1 MTSTTLPASP
11 AKGFSVALWLLRALM
26 GALFIMAAGIKL
38 TGQPMMV
45 REFDVVGLGQWFRI
59 ATGLLELVGGVAIL
73 IPAVSAPGAALLLLV
88 DIGAFIAQVAV
99 IHMDWIHTIVIGALL
114 VVVIVLQRGR
124 LQRFLGR

>member
-1 MTSTTLPASP
+1 
-11 AKGFSVALWLLRALM
+11 
-26 GALFIMAAGIKL
+26 
-38 TGQPMMV
+38 
-45 REFDVVGLGQWFRI
+45 
-59 ATGLLELVGGVAIL
+59 
-73 IPAVSAPGAALLLLV
+73 V